1 MQEKRPINKGT
12 LFQLFAAVIANL
24 MAISDGMTVGW
35 TSPMIPYFLS
45 EKSHI
50 KITKHEAEWLE
61 TWLLIGSI
69 AGLVPT
75 IYAVNK
81 KGRKVSLLLASFAL
95 LVSWVII
102 ALVNKIE
109 YIYVARIIS
118 GMGGDMAFVAA
129 PMYIAEI
136 ADQRIRGF
144 LSSVI
149 YLMMLTGVLLI
160 YIVGPFL
167 PFYFPSLLGVI
178 LLSIELIVFSLLPE
192 TPYYLIS
199 KGKHEEAKRSLQ
211 KFRSTDDVASE
222 LKEISSAIEK
232 QMAEKGRIQDI
243 VLIKN
248 NRKAMLIM
256 TVLNAAQQLSS
267 INVILMNMHTILEAA
282 GSIYMESSSAAI
294 LFAAL
299 MLSAAT
305 TASFFIDKFGRKK
318 LLIISSVLT
327 GFCLLSLAIYFN
339 LQYIGYN
346 VSSISWIPIA
356 SVMVYAFVYKF
367 GLGMVP
373 IVITA
378 EIFAPK
384 VKAMGMAIADA
395 IYVLAA
401 IFSLQIYQILLSS
414 VGMHIPFYVFS
425 ACSFLTNVFIF
436 FIIPETKGRSLEE
449 IQMILQGNLQEKDK
463 C

>member
-1 MQEKRPINKGT
+1 
-12 LFQLFAAVIANL
+12 

-50 KITKHEAEWLE
+50 KMTKHEAEWLE
-61 TWLLIGSI
+61 TWLLIGAVVGI
-69 AGLVPT
+69 VPT
-75 IYAVNK
+75 IYSVNR
-81 KGRKVSLLLASFAL
+81 KGRKISLLLASFAL

-102 ALVNKIE
+102 ALVDKVE
-109 YIYVARIIS
+109 YIYVARFIS

-149 YLMMLTGVLLI
+149 YLMMLTGVLII
-160 YIVGPFL
+160 YIMGPYL
-167 PFYFPSLLGVI
+167 PFYFPSLLGSV
-178 LLSIELIVFSLLPE
+178 LLSIELIVFSMLPE
-192 TPYYLIS
+192 TPYYLVS
-199 KGKHEEAKRSLQ
+199 KDKYKQANRSLQ
-211 KFRSTDDVASE
+211 KFRCTDNVAAE
-222 LKEISSAIEK
+222 IKEISTTIDR
-232 QMAEKGRIQDI
+232 QMAEEGRLQDI
-243 VLIKN
+243 ILIKS
-248 NRKAMLIM
+248 NRRAMLIM

-305 TASFFIDKFGRKK
+305 TASLFIDKFGRKK
-318 LLIISSVLT
+318 LLIISSILT
-327 GFCLLSLAIYFN
+327 GICLLSLAVYFN
-339 LQYIGYN
+339 LQYLSYD

-356 SVMVYAFVYKF
+356 SVMVYAFVFKF

-384 VKAMGMAIADA
+384 IKAMGMAFADA

-401 IFSLQIYQILLSS
+401 ICSLQIYQILLSS
-414 VGMHIPFYVFS
+414 VGMHVPFYVFS
-425 ACSFLTNVFIF
+425 ACSFSTNVFIF

-449 IQMILQGNLQEKDK
+449 IQMILQGNLPTKDK